1 MWAISANGKG
11 HGTAMKHI
19 RKISGTPVRK
29 AQDPAAILTLLGT
42 IFTVLATLVPILS
55 K

>member
-1 MWAISANGKG
+1 
-11 HGTAMKHI
+11 MKHI

-29 AQDPAAILTLLGT
+29 AQDPADILRLIGT
-42 IFTVLATLVPILS
+42 IFTTLAFVVPLFS